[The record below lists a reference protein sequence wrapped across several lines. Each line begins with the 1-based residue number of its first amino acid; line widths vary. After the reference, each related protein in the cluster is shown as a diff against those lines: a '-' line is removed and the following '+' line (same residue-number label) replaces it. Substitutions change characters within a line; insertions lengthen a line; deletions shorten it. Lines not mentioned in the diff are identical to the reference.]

1 MGEQQI
7 QEKSCGIYCI
17 ENTVNERKYIG
28 LSRDIKRRWNEH
40 TSKLNKHT
48 HPNQYLQSAWD
59 KYGASKFKFYIIELC
74 EEEHL
79 SERECYYIQLY
90 NTLSYENGYNL
101 TIGGENMFIGKAVIY
116 LKDGTIYDFVHE
128 AASDAGVVPLT
139 MITWCRQRHNY
150 MYLQEFE
157 QLSQDEKTY
166 WINFD
171 WEEFDH
177 QKLSKAHSRE
187 NLSDDTIKKVS
198 MATSG
203 ENNPRALKVYCP
215 QLDEEFNCI
224 KYAADKYGIN
234 RGSISSCIKGR
245 LKSAGKHPI
254 TGEKLTWELVEK

>member
-59 KYGASKFKFYIIELC
+59 
-74 EEEHL
+74 
-79 SERECYYIQLY
+79 
-90 NTLSYENGYNL
+90 N
-101 TIGGENMFIGKAVIY
+101 
-116 LKDGTIYDFVHE
+116 
-128 AASDAGVVPLT
+128 
-139 MITWCRQRHNY
+139 
-150 MYLQEFE
+150 
-157 QLSQDEKTY
+157 
-166 WINFD
+166 
-171 WEEFDH
+171 
-177 QKLSKAHSRE
+177 
-187 NLSDDTIKKVS
+187 
-198 MATSG
+198 
-203 ENNPRALKVYCP
+203 
-215 QLDEEFNCI
+215 NCI
-224 KYAADKYGIN
+224 KHAADKYGIN